1 MKLEQKQH
9 IAEMLKAFMQQHP
22 SDSAA
27 VSALKN
33 VSHAT
38 IIAIRD
44 NKWQNISDQMWR
56 NVGKQV
62 GWSASG
68 RKEKVIVQTRDLK
81 TMLFYFSLAK
91 QEGETFSIV
100 GGRGFGKSCAGKHYR
115 NSMKGQNVYYLECAE
130 YWTPKHFLG
139 EIINAMGK
147 HFIGSTYDMMGFIIS
162 EMRRQDSPLIILDEV
177 DKLDDK
183 SLRFFITLYNRLNKL
198 CGVVWTATDNI
209 SRRINRGL
217 RLGKT
222 GYDEIYSR
230 IGSTHINL
238 TGTNYE
244 EVKAICEANGI
255 TDMEEI
261 NRLNNE
267 YGGDLRRVDRVIL
280 KNKIKALSKA
290 A

>member
-1 MKLEQKQH
+1 MTLNQKKE
-9 IAEMLKAFMQQHP
+9 ISELLKTFVGQYAT
-22 SDSAA
+22 DSAA
-27 VSALKN
+27 VSELKG

-44 NKWQNISDQMWR
+44 NKWQSISDQMWR

-62 GWSASG
+62 GWSAAG
-68 RKEKVIVQTRDLK
+68 QRTKVVVQTRDLK

-91 QEGETFSIV
+91 SEGETFSIV
-100 GGRGFGKSCAGKHYR
+100 GGRGFGKSCAGKHFR
-115 NSMKGQNVYYLECAE
+115 DNMKGQNVYYLECAE

-139 EIINAMGK
+139 EIIGAMGK
-147 HFIGSTYDMMGFIIS
+147 HFIGSVYDMMGFIIS
-162 EMRRQDSPLIILDEV
+162 EMRKQDSPLIILDEV

-183 SLRFFITLYNRLNKL
+183 SFRFFITLYNRLNKL

-209 SRRINRGL
+209 ARRINRGM

-222 GYDEIYSR
+222 GYDEIFSR

-238 TGTNYE
+238 SGTDYD
-244 EVKAICEANGI
+244 EVKTICNANGI
-255 TDMEEI
+255 TDTEEI
-261 NRLNNE
+261 NRLYNE

-280 KNKIKALSKA
+280 KNKIKTLSKA
-290 A
+290 V

>member
-1 MKLEQKQH
+1 MKNEHKTE
-9 IAEMLKAFMQQHP
+9 IAAMLKTFMAQYAN
-22 SDSAA
+22 DSAA
-27 VSALKN
+27 VSALKG
-33 VSHAT
+33 VSHST
-38 IIAIRD
+38 IISIRD
-44 NKWQNISDQMWR
+44 VKWDNISDQMWR

-68 RKEKVIVQTRDLK
+68 ARKKVVVQTRDLK

-91 QEGETFSIV
+91 NEGETFSIV
-100 GGRGFGKSCAGKHYR
+100 GGRGFGKSFAGKHYR
-115 NSMKGQNVYYLECAE
+115 DTMKSKNVYYLECAE

-139 EIINAMGK
+139 EIIQAMGR
-147 HFIGSTYDMMGFIIS
+147 HFIGSIYEMMGFIIA
-162 EMRRQDSPLIILDEV
+162 EMRKQDSPLIILDEV

-183 SLRFFITLYNRLNKL
+183 SFRFFITLYNKLNKM

-209 SRRINRGL
+209 SRRMNRGL

-222 GYDEIYSR
+222 GYEEIYSR

-238 TGTNYE
+238 AGTNYE
-244 EVKAICEANGI
+244 EVKAICVANGI

-280 KNKIKALSKA
+280 KNKIKSLKA